1 MKRVVIALA
10 ACLLFITTHAQ
21 KQKEVISKFNEY
33 SQLILNKEFDKALD
47 FVHDGIFEIAPR
59 EQMKSILVQ
68 TFSNPMMEVEMT
80 MPEVRGISS
89 FTEIENNHYLK
100 FNSKNVVKMRF
111 SPEAIG
117 EGETAINKV
126 KQGLIT
132 QFGEENVVYDEATR
146 FFKVTTVKPV
156 IAASTD
162 KKNWKFVTIDNDQL
176 IPMLEKFL
184 PKAVIDL
191 KVDYE

>member
-1 MKRVVIALA
+1 MKRVVITLV

-21 KQKEVISKFNEY
+21 NQKEVIGKFNEY

-68 TFSNPMMEVEMT
+68 TFNNPMLEVEMT
-80 MPEVRGISS
+80 MPEVKGISS
-89 FTEIENNHYLK
+89 FTEIENKHYLK

-126 KQGLIT
+126 KQGLIA
-132 QFGEENVVYDEATR
+132 QFGEANVVYEEATR
-146 FFKVTTVKPV
+146 FFNVTTVKPV

-191 KVDYE
+191 KVD